1 MAIACA
7 PVKGRSSPSD
17 AAFDAAYYQR
27 FYESKKTRVYGRA
40 EIDHLARGV
49 TEMITWYGGKV
60 RAVLDVGAGT
70 GLWRDW
76 FRENRTGV
84 DEVRYLSTEISAYAC
99 EKYGHEQ
106 RDIANWR
113 SNERFDLIVCQGV
126 LPYLADDAVGRAI
139 ENMAAMSRGFL
150 YLEAVTKRDLEEVCD
165 REFTD
170 TRQRP
175 RTARWYR
182 TRLDP
187 FFVPLGCGIYYVKS
201 GPLAFYE
208 LERA

>member
-1 MAIACA
+1 
-7 PVKGRSSPSD
+7 VKGRPAPD
-17 AAFDAAYYQR
+17 VEVPPFDAAYYER

-49 TEMITWYGGKV
+49 TEMITWYGGTV
-60 RAVLDVGAGT
+60 RSVLDVGAGT

-76 FRENRTGV
+76 FRSNKKGA
-84 DEVRYLSTEISAYAC
+84 DAPRYLSTEVSPYAC
-99 EKYGHEQ
+99 TKYGHELH
-106 RDIANWR
+106 DISLWR
-113 SNERFDLIVCQGV
+113 TNERFDLIICQGV
-126 LPYLADDAVGRAI
+126 LPYLSDDAVGRAV

-165 REFTD
+165 RDYTD
-170 TRQRP
+170 VSQRA

-182 TRLDP
+182 TRLDR
-187 FFVPLGCGIYYVKS
+187 FFVPLGCGLYYAKS